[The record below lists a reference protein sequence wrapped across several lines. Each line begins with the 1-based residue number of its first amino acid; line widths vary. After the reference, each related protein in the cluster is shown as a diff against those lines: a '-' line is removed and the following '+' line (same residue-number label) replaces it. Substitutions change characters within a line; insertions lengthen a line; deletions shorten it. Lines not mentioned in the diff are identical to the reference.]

1 MYRSSFSLEYF
12 VSVVMRPI
20 FTLLLPLGLLLG
32 FPPQSLGQMNQVNDI
47 HTPTFFFAGRD
58 GAGSPQDSLRAIQ
71 IVDLPVFSFTGRGG
85 DGMPQA
91 LRPIRNIS
99 IPSFRFTGRGSHLL
113 AISQPAGSWELAPS
127 ESRPV
132 AVTMPAIVMTGR
144 RPQNLA
150 LTTGALQMTG
160 RRPRDLSVTTGKLQ
174 MTGRRATFG
183 ESAGFGQ
190 TRPGGDSP
198 AQDGS
203 RHGKPVF
210 RLLRVV
216 PLGATGTN
224 PFDFRDVRTDV
235 AVALAGGS
243 VAPTPGGGSGSVTPP
258 TPVVPT
264 ALTLQGGLPAFE
276 VKAGTPALIQVD
288 TVAQTLS
295 VLYNGAPQAVTPS
308 TALSFSLNLIAF
320 GNVTARLDEV
330 APWSVTARDYPQ
342 PFDTSRTTCTVL
354 RHMDGT
360 HYKIVLGVTEANT
373 GYLMNSL
380 SGTHHDT
387 TAPSCP

>member
-1 MYRSSFSLEYF
+1 MGKRGLILASLQVLLTSLTATAGPSEVAVPAFSFMGRAPSSVLEVPAFYF
-12 VSVVMRPI
+12 VGRAFVPGVDVPAFAFVGRMPAPVVDVPA
-20 FTLLLPLGLLLG
+20 F
-32 FPPQSLGQMNQVNDI
+32 S
-47 HTPTFFFAGRD
+47 FAGR
-58 GAGSPQDSLRAIQ
+58 GGTSLVVAGKDKT
-71 IVDLPVFSFTGRGG
+71 LPTF
-85 DGMPQA
+85 A
-91 LRPIRNIS
+91 
-99 IPSFRFTGRGSHLL
+99 
-113 AISQPAGSWELAPS
+113 LAP
-127 ESRPV
+127 
-132 AVTMPAIVMTGR
+132 VTRTTPSLVMTGR
-144 RPQNLA
+144 RPQNTNVNTRA
-150 LTTGALQMTG
+150 LTMTG
-160 RRPRDLSVTTGKLQ
+160 RRPQDLSVTTGKLQ
-174 MTGRRATFG
+174 MTGRRASFG

-203 RHGKPVF
+203 RRGKPVF

-243 VAPTPGGGSGSVTPP
+243 IAPTPGGGSGGLTPP

-264 ALTLQGGLPAFE
+264 ALTLLGGLPAFE
-276 VKAGTPALIQVD
+276 VKAGVPALIQVD
-288 TVAQTLS
+288 TAAQTLS
-295 VLYNGAPQAVTPS
+295 ALYNGAPQAVTPS
-308 TALSFSLNLIAF
+308 TALTLSLDLIAF
-320 GNVTARLDEV
+320 GNVTARVDAV
-330 APWSVTARDYPQ
+330 APWSVVSRDYPQ

-354 RHMDGT
+354 RHTDGT
-360 HYKIVLGVTEANT
+360 HYKILLGVTEGNT

>member
-1 MYRSSFSLEYF
+1 MKTAHLPTSF
-12 VSVVMRPI
+12 
-20 FTLLLPLGLLLG
+20 GLLLSSLIG
-32 FPPQSLGQMNQVNDI
+32 LLPAALAAQTGLQRADRVPDGVAVAGLRSVPQVPAFSFVGRAVPAPSMSVAVPAFQFTGRQ
-47 HTPTFFFAGRD
+47 PTHIAEVP
-58 GAGSPQDSLRAIQ
+58 A
-71 IVDLPVFSFTGRGG
+71 FSFTGRWAAPLA
-85 DGMPQA
+85 DVAAFQ
-91 LRPIRNIS
+91 
-99 IPSFRFTGRGSHLL
+99 FTGRGGVSL
-113 AISQPAGSWELAPS
+113 ALQEQTLPDLQLAPRS
-127 ESRPV
+127 ITTQPL
-132 AVTMPAIVMTGR
+132 IMTGR

-160 RRPRDLSVTTGKLQ
+160 RRPQDLSVTTGKLQ
-174 MTGRRATFG
+174 MTGRRGSFG

-203 RHGKPVF
+203 RPGKPVF
-210 RLLRVV
+210 RLIRVV
-216 PLGATGTN
+216 PLGTTGTN

-243 VAPTPGGGSGSVTPP
+243 IAPTPGGGSGSVTPP

-276 VKAGTPALIQVD
+276 VKAGVPAQIQVD
-288 TVAQTLS
+288 TAAQTLS
-295 VLYNGAPQAVTPS
+295 ALYNGAPQAVTPS
-308 TALSFSLNLIAF
+308 TALSLSLNLIAF
-320 GNVTARLDEV
+320 GNVTARVDEV
-330 APWSVTARDYPQ
+330 APWSVASRDYPQ

-354 RHMDGT
+354 RHTDGT
-360 HYKIVLGVTEANT
+360 HYKILLGVTEGNT
-373 GYLMNSL
+373 GYLIYSL